1 MTSRGSATTT
11 LDALLA
17 GFTTEPVPR
26 CPIAGLSADSR
37 SVHKGD
43 LFLARAGRHVHGL
56 RYAPEAVR
64 VGATAV
70 AWEPVPGMEQPKFSV
85 PVIAVPQLAKKL
97 GAIADRY
104 YGEPSAAITVA
115 GVTGTNGKTSTTFF
129 IAQAASALGR
139 RCGVSG
145 TLGAGFVDALE
156 PVGLTTPD
164 AITLHRTIAAL
175 RGLGARAAAMEVSSH
190 ALDQGRVDNVR
201 FDVAVLTNLSRDH
214 LDYHGD
220 MRSYGAVKA
229 RLFCEHSPRAA
240 VLNCGD
246 EFGRSLVSR
255 VSAAT
260 ELVLIAPQDPI
271 PERAGW
277 LAASAVESD
286 ASGLRIAVQGSFGT
300 CELRSPLLG
309 AFNGDNLLAAL
320 GVLLSWGFG
329 LEESAHAL
337 SQVAPPPG
345 RMERFGGTAER
356 PLVIID
362 YAHSPDAL
370 AKALAAVR
378 AHCGGEI
385 WCVFGCGG
393 DRDPGKRPQMGAIAE
408 AHAEHVILTN
418 DNPRSEDP
426 ARIVTDILGGM
437 RAPEHA
443 VVERDRRAAITDA
456 VQAAGPRDAVLI
468 AGKGHEDYQIIGA
481 QRLTFSDRAVV
492 AELLGARS

>member
-1 MTSRGSATTT
+1 MTSHDTAIT

-17 GFTTEPVPR
+17 GFTSEPVPR
-26 CPIAGLSADSR
+26 RSVAGLSADSR
-37 SVHKGD
+37 TVHKGD
-43 LFLARAGRHVHGL
+43 LFLACAGRHVHGL
-56 RYAPEAVR
+56 RYAAQAVR
-64 VGATAV
+64 VGAMAV
-70 AWEPVPGMEQPKFSV
+70 AWEPVPGMEQPTLGV
-85 PVIAVPQLAKKL
+85 PAIAVPQLARKL

-104 YGEPSAAITVA
+104 YGEPSAAVTVA
-115 GVTGTNGKTSTTFF
+115 GVTGTNGKTSSTFF

-145 TLGAGFVDALE
+145 TLGAGFVEALE
-156 PVGLTTPD
+156 PAGLTTPD
-164 AITLHRTIAAL
+164 AITVHRTLAAL
-175 RGLGARAAAMEVSSH
+175 RARGARAVAMEVSSH

-220 MRSYGAVKA
+220 MSSYGEVKA
-229 RLFCEHSPRAA
+229 RLFREHSPRAA

-246 EFGRSLVSR
+246 GFGRSLVSR
-255 VSAAT
+255 MPAAT
-260 ELVLIAPQDPI
+260 ELLLIAPQDPI
-271 PERAGW
+271 PARAAW
-277 LAASAVESD
+277 IAASAVESD
-286 ASGLRIAVQGSFGT
+286 TSGLRIAVRGTFGAG
-300 CELRSPLLG
+300 ELCSPLLG
-309 AFNGDNLLAAL
+309 AFNADNLLAAL
-320 GVLLSWGFG
+320 GVLVLWGFG
-329 LEESAHAL
+329 IAEACRVL
-337 SQVAPPPG
+337 SSVAAPPG
-345 RMERFGGTAER
+345 RMERFGGVGGQ

-378 AHCGGEI
+378 AHCRGAI

-408 AHAEHVILTN
+408 THAEHVVLTN

-443 VVERDRRAAITDA
+443 IVERDRSAAIGLA
-456 VQAAGPRDAVLI
+456 LREAGPGDAVLI

-492 AELLGARS
+492 TELLGGRP